1 MKKKIISRKQF
12 FINSNN
18 FKRNITKNKKVQK
31 LANSLMIESD
41 KENWAY
47 QHTWMNEPMLQTPED
62 IIKFQEMIFEYKP
75 KVLIEVG
82 IAWGGLLLFLD
93 SIREKARIKKIIGI
107 DIFIPNSLR
116 SRLNKK
122 ISKKVKIFN
131 SSSTDNKLI
140 SKLKKLIKNQRCLV
154 HLDSNHTE
162 KHVFNELI
170 CYDKILKK
178 GDLIIVG
185 DTIINYIPNQ
195 KHRVREW
202 SNEKNPKTA
211 LDKFLK
217 INKKYKIVKHLSNN
231 LLLSNNYLG
240 HIIKFKN

>member
-1 MKKKIISRKQF
+1 MKKKIISRKEF
-12 FINSNN
+12 FINSKK
-18 FKRNITKNKKVQK
+18 FKKNITKNKKVQK

-62 IIKFQEMIFEYKP
+62 IIKFQEIIFQYKP
-75 KVLIEVG
+75 KILIEVG

-93 SIREKARIKKIIGI
+93 SIKEKAKIKKIIGI
-107 DIFIPNSLR
+107 DIFIPDSLKN
-116 SRLNKK
+116 RLNKK
-122 ISKKVKIFN
+122 ISKDVKIFN
-131 SSSTDNKLI
+131 SSSIDDKLI
-140 SKLKKLIKNQRCLV
+140 LKLKRLIKNQRCLV

-162 KHVFNELI
+162 EHVLKELI

-178 GDLIIVG
+178 NDLIIVG

-195 KHRVREW
+195 KHRIREW
-202 SNEKNPKTA
+202 NNKKNPKTA

-217 INKKYKIVKHLSNN
+217 TNKKYKIVKHLSNN

-240 HIIKFKN
+240 HIIKIKN

>member
-18 FKRNITKNKKVQK
+18 FKKSITKNKKVQK

-41 KENWAY
+41 KENWPY

-116 SRLNKK
+116 NRLNKK

-131 SSSTDNKLI
+131 SSSTDDKLI
-140 SKLKKLIKNQRCLV
+140 SKLKNLIKNQRCLV

-162 KHVFNELI
+162 EHVFNELI

-202 SNEKNPKTA
+202 SNKKNPKTA

-217 INKKYKIVKHLSNN
+217 INKKYKIINHLSNN

-240 HIIKFKN
+240 HIIKLKN

>member
-12 FINSNN
+12 FINSNI
-18 FKRNITKNKKVQK
+18 FKKSITKNKKVQK

-41 KENWAY
+41 KENWPY

-116 SRLNKK
+116 NRLNKK

-131 SSSTDNKLI
+131 SSSTDDKLI
-140 SKLKKLIKNQRCLV
+140 SKLKNLIKNQRCLV

-162 KHVFNELI
+162 EHVFNELI

-202 SNEKNPKTA
+202 SNKKNPKTA

-217 INKKYKIVKHLSNN
+217 INKKYKIINHLSNN

-240 HIIKFKN
+240 HIIKLKN